1 MTFKTPTHLVYF
13 NLKFP
18 HRETLVYMAEQ
29 IKAFEARDFRQLG
42 MHKKSA

>member
-1 MTFKTPTHLVYF
+1 MTFKTQTHRDYF

-29 IKAFEARDFRQLG
+29 IKAFEALDSTAGRN
-42 MHKKSA
+42 A